1 MILGAST
8 YIRIWGLDRDPDV
21 SSGFANGKVLFVRSA
36 CKSIC
41 KCKSSFQTDQRGFFW
56 SSKNPWAKR
65 NADGMYM
72 WHFRGFLS
80 ACSCIYAMYVQSM
93 AGEDRMQWL
102 MFRVWKASCCNLGDR
117 QKLWLIQTSPFLS
130 LCEMTWSVPYFCC
143 DPLIQWF
150 YLTRQFLFVH
160 SY

>member
-1 MILGAST
+1 MFQVDLQMAKCCL
-8 YIRIWGLDRDPDV
+8 LDLPANL
-21 SSGFANGKVLFVRSA
+21 FANANPLSKQ
-36 CKSIC
+36 I
-41 KCKSSFQTDQRGFFW
+41 RGFFR
-56 SSKNPWAKR
+56 SSKNPWAKQ

-72 WHFRGFLS
+72 WHFCGFLS
-80 ACSCIYAMYVQSM
+80 TCSCIYTMYVQSM

-102 MFRVWKASCCNLGDR
+102 IFRVWKASCCNLGDR

-143 DPLIQWF
+143 DPLIHWS

-160 SY
+160 NY